1 MRWGGRAWWVARET
15 QTQAVL
21 PAWRDK
27 GDIHKSQNSESMQ
40 LACDAPAPVDWRHK
54 MFMAVVCLSVPC
66 LTYVVKLMAYS
77 RLKIGGK

>member
-1 MRWGGRAWWVARET
+1 MGEGRAWWVVRET

-54 MFMAVVCLSVPC
+54 MFMAVVCLSVC
-66 LTYVVKLMAYS
+66 LS
-77 RLKIGGK
+77 RA